1 MARQTRTKPG
11 VSSPLTNLS
20 AAMGLTDF
28 ERRLERLVEGVFAK
42 AFRSG
47 LQPVELL
54 RRLTREMDV
63 RRTQG
68 VRGTIAPN
76 WFQFAVS
83 PQDYERF
90 ESLMGTVT
98 RDLADAAR
106 EHAKQEGY
114 KFVGP
119 VHVEIEQ
126 DASVGTGT
134 FLMAADV
141 RESPGGAAVGTVVL
155 PDGKRVS
162 VGEDAVSI
170 GRMPECDIV
179 LADHNVSR
187 RHAEVRRQD
196 GGFVVVDLGST
207 NGTKVN
213 GAGVRERRL
222 NDGDEITVGAST
234 LRFETS

>member
-1 MARQTRTKPG
+1 
-11 VSSPLTNLS
+11 
-20 AAMGLTDF
+20 MGLTDF

-63 RRTQG
+63 RRSHG
-68 VRGTIAPN
+68 VRGVIAPN
-76 WFQFAVS
+76 WFQFALS
-83 PQDYERF
+83 PADYEKF
-90 ESLMGTVT
+90 ESLMDTIT
-98 RDLADAAR
+98 KDLADAAR
-106 EHAKQEGY
+106 GHAKQEGY
-114 KFVGP
+114 QFVGP
-119 VHVEIEQ
+119 VHVELER
-126 DASVGTGT
+126 DEGVSTGT

-141 RESPGGAAVGTVVL
+141 RESPGGVAVGTIVL

-162 VGEDAVSI
+162 VGEDPVTV

-222 NDGDEITVGAST
+222 ADGDEITVGAST

>member
-1 MARQTRTKPG
+1 
-11 VSSPLTNLS
+11 
-20 AAMGLTDF
+20 MGLTDF

-63 RRTQG
+63 RRSQG
-68 VRGTIAPN
+68 VRGVIAPN
-76 WFQFAVS
+76 WFKFALS
-83 PQDYERF
+83 PDDHNRF
-90 ESLMGTVT
+90 ESFGSSLT
-98 RDLADAAR
+98 RDLSDAAR

-119 VHVEIEQ
+119 VHVEIER
-126 DASVGTGT
+126 DENVSTGT
-134 FLMAADV
+134 FLMAAEV
-141 RESPGGAAVGTVVL
+141 QESPGGAEVGTLVL
-155 PDGKRVS
+155 PDGKRVGI
-162 VGEDAVSI
+162 GEDAVSI
-170 GRMPECDIV
+170 GRMPECDVV

-187 RHAEVRRQD
+187 RHAEVRRKD

-222 NDGDEITVGAST
+222 SDGDEITVGAST